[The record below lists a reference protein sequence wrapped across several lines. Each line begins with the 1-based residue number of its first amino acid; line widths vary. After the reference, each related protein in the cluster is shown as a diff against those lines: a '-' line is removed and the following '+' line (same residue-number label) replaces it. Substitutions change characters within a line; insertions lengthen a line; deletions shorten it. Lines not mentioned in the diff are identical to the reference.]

1 VYSLDTAGLREL
13 AVSPRPLAIGQS
25 IKLPN
30 GLGTLTYTGYRQ
42 WISLAITYDP
52 GQTAAL
58 WSGIA
63 VLAGLLLSFMV
74 RRRRVFLR
82 ASTDETGHTIVDLGG
97 LTRSDAAGGFEDE
110 FAGLATEISGLH
122 QASIDASPSP
132 DPGLEAAGRTE
143 QSDPP
148 DPEQFAGE

>member
-1 VYSLDTAGLREL
+1 
-13 AVSPRPLAIGQS
+13 
-25 IKLPN
+25 
-30 GLGTLTYTGYRQ
+30 
-42 WISLAITYDP
+42 
-52 GQTAAL
+52 
-58 WSGIA
+58 
-63 VLAGLLLSFMV
+63 MV
-74 RRRRVFLR
+74 RRRRVFVR
-82 ASTDETGHTIVDLGG
+82 ASTDDAGNTIVDLGG

-122 QASIDASPSP
+122 QASIDASSSP